1 MMTFAWPYGTLFAVA
16 FAAAT
21 LLPAQS
27 EALLAGLLASNRY
40 DPWLL
45 LAVATAGNTL
55 GSVVNWGIGRLV
67 ESFRESRWFPV
78 SPKNL
83 QRAEGWYRRW
93 GIWSLLLSWA
103 PIVGDAL
110 TIVAG
115 MLRVRLPIFV
125 ALVLIAK
132 ASRYLVVAYLV
143 IVAAG

>member
-83 QRAEGWYRRW
+83 QRAEGLYRRW
-93 GIWSLLLSWA
+93 GIW
-103 PIVGDAL
+103 
-110 TIVAG
+110 
-115 MLRVRLPIFV
+115 
-125 ALVLIAK
+125 
-132 ASRYLVVAYLV
+132 
-143 IVAAG
+143 

>member
-1 MMTFAWPYGTLFAVA
+1 MTSFAWPYGTLFAVA

-45 LAVATAGNTL
+45 LAIATAGNTL
-55 GSVVNWGIGRLV
+55 GSVVNWGMGRFI

-78 SPKNL
+78 SAKNL
-83 QRAEGWYRRW
+83 QRAEDWYRRW

-103 PIVGDAL
+103 PFIGDAL

-132 ASRYLVVAYLV
+132 LGRYLVVAYLV
-143 IVAAG
+143 LVAAR